1 MAVNKRKNLTMH
13 EILTRA
19 AEAKGTE
26 ERIKVLKDYNCLA
39 LRDILKGGFDD
50 SIEFILPDGSP
61 PYKPAPEENPPSNL
75 HKMSKHFR
83 YFAVGGPG
91 ERLHK
96 SRVEQMLIRML
107 ESIHP
112 DDAKLVIAV
121 KDKKLAGMYNRI
133 TKKLVQEAFPTLI
146 SK

>member
-1 MAVNKRKNLTMH
+1 
-13 EILTRA
+13 
-19 AEAKGTE
+19 
-26 ERIKVLKDYNCLA
+26 
-39 LRDILKGGFDD
+39 
-50 SIEFILPDGSP
+50 
-61 PYKPAPEENPPSNL
+61 
-75 HKMSKHFR
+75 MSKHFR